1 MGVDS
6 VQPVGD
12 ATNVRHGVP
21 IAVRAPRIV
30 AAVAGCVLVGC
41 LPVGNPPAGHQVFVD
56 RTLTGVFLSPSENDG
71 TPSHLF
77 ATGPLRNP
85 PSSYPLSFQPMLADL
100 YTFPDPNPAASAGGL
115 ASVQPV
121 LENDY
126 IPSANP
132 VDYVSATDIL
142 GRLLVV
148 EFNSITPQMS
158 GFQVWRF
165 DPVSGA
171 KAFLANASVV
181 NGESFVLSPGR
192 TRGYVDQY
200 GYGTEFELEDQRSFA
215 SINGP
220 IFIGEDFYY
229 IVYQFEDLSPSDT
242 SVRLSGTNIYRM
254 KPSAQPELLL
264 SSAAEMTFDAILSD
278 RAPQLLLSL
287 NTDAGLSPF
296 ALLDTETLV
305 TTSLPRERGQ
315 ASFVSTSSDGHWLAF
330 STIIPSADPEQPQNY
345 GLFLYDWTARAY
357 ATLDAARL
365 GLSLPARMEWR
376 PGQAELWI
384 YTFSDNLAVW
394 RPDAALKKGI
404 QATPTLY
411 ARAPDGKQS
420 IFTRDGHHW
429 FSTDGGDRPTI
440 SVGSANDPTGPR
452 WPLNPLGTV
461 TTNHW
466 ETDDG
471 RVLFGAWTIDEN
483 RKDYYWVDADTGT
496 LHALAS
502 AGHLVALGHTRALAL
517 LNWEVSRGIGDL
529 TLIDLASNEAT
540 LLAEDVYAVDVDRG
554 KSADVP
560 PGTDVLAPGTRVAYL
575 LRNRLASPWDGLW
588 VASLP

>member
-1 MGVDS
+1 VGVDS

-12 ATNVRHGVP
+12 ATDVRHGVP
-21 IAVRAPRIV
+21 IAVRAPQIV
-30 AAVAGCVLVGC
+30 AAVAGCLLVGC
-41 LPVGNPPAGHQVFVD
+41 LPVGDPPAGHQVFVD
-56 RTLTGVFLSPSENDG
+56 RTLTGVFLSPSETDN

-115 ASVQPV
+115 ATMQPV

-148 EFNSITPQMS
+148 EFNPITPQMS

-165 DPVSGA
+165 DPVSGSR
-171 KAFLANASVV
+171 AFLANANVV
-181 NGESFVLSPGR
+181 NGESFLLSPGR
-192 TRGYVDQY
+192 TRGYVYQN
-200 GYGTEFELEDQRSFA
+200 GSATEFELDDQRSFA
-215 SINGP
+215 SINGAA
-220 IFIGEDFYY
+220 FIGEDFYY
-229 IVYQFEDLSPSDT
+229 LVYQYEDAT
-242 SVRLSGTNIYRM
+242 SSTSYARFAGTNIYRIR
-254 KPSAQPELLL
+254 PSAQPELLL
-264 SSAAEMTFDAILSD
+264 ASAGEMTFEVISGD
-278 RAPQLLLSL
+278 RVPQLLLSL
-287 NTDAGLSPF
+287 NTDGGLSPF

-330 STIIPSADPEQPQNY
+330 STTIPSADPEQPQNY
-345 GLFLYDWTARAY
+345 GLFLYDWTAREY
-357 ATLDAARL
+357 ATLDAAHL
-365 GLSLPARMEWR
+365 GLSLPAAMEWR
-376 PGQAELWI
+376 PGRAELWI
-384 YTFSDNLAVW
+384 YAFSNNLAVW
-394 RPDAALKKGI
+394 RPDASLKKGI

-411 ARAPDGKQS
+411 ARAPDGNRS
-420 IFTRDGHHW
+420 IFTRDGRHW
-429 FSTDGGDRPTI
+429 FSTDGNDRPTI
-440 SVGSANDPTGPR
+440 SVGSADNPTGPR

-461 TTNHW
+461 TTSHW

-483 RKDYYWVDADTGT
+483 RKDYYLVDADAGT
-496 LHALAS
+496 SYAVAS
-502 AGHLVALGHTRALAL
+502 AGHLIALGHTRALAL
-517 LNWEVSRGIGDL
+517 LNWEVSRAIGDL
-529 TLIDLASNEAT
+529 TLIDLASNEKT

-575 LRNRLASPWDGLW
+575 MRNRLASPWDGLW